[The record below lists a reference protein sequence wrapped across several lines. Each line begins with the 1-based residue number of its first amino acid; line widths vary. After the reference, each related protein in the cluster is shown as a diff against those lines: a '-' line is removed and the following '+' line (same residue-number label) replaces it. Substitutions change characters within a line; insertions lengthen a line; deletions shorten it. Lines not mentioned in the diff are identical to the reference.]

1 MRPAEAGQRRR
12 GSGTDR
18 EKVSDVMY
26 AKRMAGLAVVPLLVS
41 LGCSMGEARQEQV
54 HPDAATLQDF
64 QRRINEYIKLREH
77 ADNGAPP
84 LKETSDP
91 AKIQVAQVELARRI
105 REARATAKH
114 GDIFTPEVGKLFRR
128 LLYPEL
134 KGPDAAETKTMIKDD
149 APAPGTVPL
158 KVNAT
163 YPEKQPLPTV
173 PPDLL
178 GRLPKLPK
186 ELEFRVVGRHLI
198 LRDVDANL
206 IVDYMLNVI
215 R

>member
-1 MRPAEAGQRRR
+1 MLH

-18 EKVSDVMY
+18 ERHTIVMNM
-26 AKRMAGLAVVPLLVS
+26 KRIVGLAALPMIVS
-41 LGCSMGEARQEQV
+41 LGCGSSEARQDKV

-64 QRRINEYIKLREH
+64 QRRVDAYIKLRNR

-84 LKETSDP
+84 LKESSDP
-91 AKIQVAQVELARRI
+91 AKIKEAQTELTKRVRASRASARRG
-105 REARATAKH
+105 E
-114 GDIFTPEVGKLFRR
+114 IFTPDVEKLFRR
-128 LLYPEL
+128 LLYPEV
-134 KGPDAAETKTMIKDD
+134 KGPDGADTKKAIKDD
-149 APAPGTVPL
+149 APPAGAVPF
-158 KVNAT
+158 KVNAS

-178 GRLPKLPK
+178 GRLPKLPE
-186 ELEFRVVGRHLI
+186 ELEFRIVDKHLI